1 MICGIV
7 IFSLLRGTP
16 WNGGTFVS
24 IPTESPQQEMMNDDA
39 ECACKIKK
47 IQNTE
52 YRNTDCRIQKCKSKE
67 SPYKLMII
75 DDAVSILTEE
85 AAASLALFQMLNGLI
100 FDQIDLFQHSA
111 ESGFSPQEQSHPD
124 PQL

>member
-39 ECACKIKK
+39 ECAYKIQKYR

-52 YRNTDCRIQKCKSKE
+52 IQTAEYRNARARRHHIS
-67 SPYKLMII
+67 
-75 DDAVSILTEE
+75 
-85 AAASLALFQMLNGLI
+85 
-100 FDQIDLFQHSA
+100 
-111 ESGFSPQEQSHPD
+111 
-124 PQL
+124 